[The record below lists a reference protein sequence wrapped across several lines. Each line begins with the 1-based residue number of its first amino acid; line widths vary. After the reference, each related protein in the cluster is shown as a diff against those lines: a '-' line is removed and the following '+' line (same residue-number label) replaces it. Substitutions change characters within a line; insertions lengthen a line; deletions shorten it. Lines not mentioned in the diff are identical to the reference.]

1 MNYKIEAIDFLLN
14 EECIL
19 QRFYPLIQYKKL
31 LMQNFLN
38 NGYLSKEACLSL
50 SDDVLIQMGLPDVDM
65 ANLFCS
71 FLCMY
76 DVKTSKMKE
85 IVKVCKNEEEKI
97 LFQQLYLLPGV
108 KAVRA
113 RLYASANYTDLFKI
127 AVASP
132 QQIISDTEKV
142 ITQNGLNI
150 KVPLLK
156 EVRTHIAVARMLTEY
171 KLN

>member
-1 MNYKIEAIDFLLN
+1 MNDVSLKAKIRNISKDKNISAQAVLQNYLMNRFLY
-14 EECIL
+14 
-19 QRFYPLIQYKKL
+19 R
-31 LMQNFLN
+31 
-38 NGYLSKEACLSL
+38 LSKTEY
-50 SDDVLIQMGLPDVDM
+50 VLIQMGLPDADM
-65 ANLFCS
+65 VHLFRS

-85 IVKVCKNEEEKI
+85 IVKVCENEEEKI

-127 AVASP
+127 AAASP

-142 ITQNGLNI
+142 ITQNRLNI

-156 EVRTHIAVARMLTEY
+156 EVRTHIAVAKMLTEY
-171 KLN
+171 KFI

>member
-1 MNYKIEAIDFLLN
+1 M
-14 EECIL
+14 
-19 QRFYPLIQYKKL
+19 
-31 LMQNFLN
+31 
-38 NGYLSKEACLSL
+38 
-50 SDDVLIQMGLPDVDM
+50 VH
-65 ANLFCS
+65 LFRS

-85 IVKVCKNEEEKI
+85 IVKVCENEEEKI

-127 AVASP
+127 AAASP

-142 ITQNGLNI
+142 ITQNRLNI
-150 KVPLLK
+150 KVPLFK
-156 EVRTHIAVARMLTEY
+156 EVRTHIAVAKMLTEY
-171 KLN
+171 KFN